1 MLTRESLKPAEWRD
15 VRDTP
20 HHVIVAVSVS
30 GGSPFDE
37 MLERKAGLQ
46 AVVDAMHSSHP
57 LLRDIAV
64 AENIMKAQTDVRDWY
79 YTLPE
84 EQRTAATLRAKALES
99 MGRALDAIDGHGT
112 PQDRLHYVE
121 FIVALANR
129 VAMAAREGDLLG
141 VGGKLVSADERHF
154 IERLQSLAQ
163 PRPA

>member
-1 MLTRESLKPAEWRD
+1 MLTRESLNPAEWRD

-46 AVVDAMHSSHP
+46 AVVDAMHSTHP

-84 EQRTAATLRAKALES
+84 GQRTAATLRSKALES
-99 MGRALDAIDGHGT
+99 MGRALDAIGAHGA
-112 PQDRLHYVE
+112 PEDRLQYVE
-121 FIVALANR
+121 FIVALATR
-129 VAMAAREGDLLG
+129 VAKAAREGDLLG
-141 VGGKLVSADERHF
+141 VGGKLVSEDERHF
-154 IERLQSLAQ
+154 IERLHGLAQ
-163 PRPA
+163 PRSA

>member
-1 MLTRESLKPAEWRD
+1 MLTRENLNPAEWRD

-46 AVVDAMHSSHP
+46 AVVDAMHSTHP

-64 AENIMKAQTDVRDWY
+64 AENIMKAQTDVREWY

-84 EQRTAATLRAKALES
+84 GQRTPAVLRNKALES
-99 MGRALDAIDGHGT
+99 MGRALDAISAHGA

-129 VAMAAREGDLLG
+129 VAMAAREGDVLG
-141 VGGKLVSADERHF
+141 VGGQLVSKEESGF
-154 IERLQSLAQ
+154 IERLHSLAE
-163 PRPA
+163 PRHA